1 MLTLNF
7 NPFPILFTERLV
19 LRQFSTE
26 DAKEILALRSNKAMM
41 QFINRPLAGG
51 IEDALQYIQKII
63 DSGNNNEGITWA
75 IAFKKGATLIGTIGL
90 WQIDKENHRAE
101 IGYLLNPQQ
110 HQKGIMQEALVAVL
124 DYGFYNIGVHS
135 VVANVNPA
143 NEASKKLLAKNNF
156 VQEGYFKED
165 YFFDGQFLD
174 SAVYSLLTPLK

>member
-26 DAKEILALRSNKAMM
+26 DAKEILALRSNKAVM

-75 IAFKKGATLIGTIGL
+75 IAFKK
-90 WQIDKENHRAE
+90 
-101 IGYLLNPQQ
+101 
-110 HQKGIMQEALVAVL
+110 
-124 DYGFYNIGVHS
+124 
-135 VVANVNPA
+135 
-143 NEASKKLLAKNNF
+143 
-156 VQEGYFKED
+156 
-165 YFFDGQFLD
+165 
-174 SAVYSLLTPLK
+174 

>member
-26 DAKEILALRSNKAMM
+26 DAKEILELRSNKAVM

-63 DSGNNNEGITWA
+63 DNGNNNEGITWA
-75 IAFKKGATLIGTIGL
+75 IAFKKDATLIGTIGL

-124 DYGFYNIGVHS
+124 DYGFSNIGVHS

-165 YFFDGQFLD
+165 YFIDGQFLD